1 MCPPWTDKACLFA
14 AYRHEGRGT
23 RVGPGLREWLLPGL
37 TGLRET
43 GSDVQTVAPGCWV
56 SPPSSNPSFLSVTPS
71 APSIAWVRLLVRL
84 GPDAKC
90 IGTQKLSAIYV
101 DFDGRGPLKPER
113 VTEVDAA
120 ELLQSARLSV
130 DHAQQAL
137 GGAAGGAGRGRRGSR
152 ASAGPEMSEFFPP
165 SRDLGLIACQWIISN
180 RMCRDPGGL

>member
-1 MCPPWTDKACLFA
+1 ML
-14 AYRHEGRGT
+14 G
-23 RVGPGLREWLLPGL
+23 
-37 TGLRET
+37 
-43 GSDVQTVAPGCWV
+43 V

-137 GGAAGGAGRGRRGSR
+137 AGLNADVAAA
-152 ASAGPEMSEFFPP
+152 AQALPEMSEFFAP
-165 SRDLGLIACQWIISN
+165 REI
-180 RMCRDPGGL
+180 